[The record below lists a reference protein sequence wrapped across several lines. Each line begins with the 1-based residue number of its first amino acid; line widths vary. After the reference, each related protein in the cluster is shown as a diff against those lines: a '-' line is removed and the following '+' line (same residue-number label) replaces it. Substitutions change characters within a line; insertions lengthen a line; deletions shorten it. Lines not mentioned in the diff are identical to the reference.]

1 VSKAFTK
8 DDGPDVA
15 PVLRRRAPLPPGTP
29 NYVTAR
35 GLRALREE
43 LERVGHRPAPSSQ
56 APSAEDAQAHAA
68 WRSELEER
76 VATAVVV
83 APPPNRSSDRG
94 VVRIGAIVHLLDAGA
109 GGRVVQIVGVDE
121 ADAAHGLVAFT
132 APLARALLGRRAGDV
147 VSVRAPGGD
156 AELEIVA
163 VEWND

>member
-8 DDGPDVA
+8 DDGPDAA
-15 PVLRRRAPLPPGTP
+15 PVPRRRAPLPAGSP

-43 LERVGHRPAPSSQ
+43 LDRLPA
-56 APSAEDAQAHAA
+56 AAARGDAQAA
-68 WRSELEER
+68 WRAELEER

-83 APPPNRSSDRG
+83 GPPEDRG
-94 VVRIGAIVHLLDAGA
+94 EVRFGACVRLRGGVGGAGADRVVRAI
-109 GGRVVQIVGVDE
+109 RIVGVDE

-147 VSVRAPGGD
+147 VGVRAPGGEE
-156 AELEIVA
+156 ELEILGVDW
-163 VEWND
+163 ED

>member
-15 PVLRRRAPLPPGTP
+15 PVLRRRAPLPAGTP
-29 NYVTAR
+29 NYVTAS
-35 GLRALREE
+35 GLRALRAE
-43 LERVGHRPAPSSQ
+43 LARVATRPSLAV
-56 APSAEDAQAHAA
+56 ADAQAHAA
-68 WRSELEER
+68 WRAELEER

-83 APPPNRSSDRG
+83 TPPEDHG
-94 VVRIGAIVHLLDAGA
+94 VVRFGATVHLRDA
-109 GGRVVQIVGVDE
+109 GGRRIQIVQIVGVDE

-156 AELEIVA
+156 GELEIAAVA
-163 VEWND
+163 WND